1 MRPRGRWVGL
11 ASSAVGVVVSG
22 CLDTGIADPGPDD
35 DVRITYVGA
44 AVSDS
49 VGATVPGIEIFV
61 SESGSEDRPLA
72 NLRAFFEAR
81 GEGCG
86 AVEQPAARTDA
97 EGMAGTAWRL
107 GDRAGTCELRVRVLN
122 AGGLQL
128 AVADIEGEVL
138 SGQIET
144 LAWIGEGGSVDG
156 EGSLRLTGESGDGFD
171 RVANEV
177 PWRFRVLSGP
187 LEALGDA
194 FGAEGARTLVPVG
207 GVGPGRVAV
216 ETRWGDV
223 VILDTCVSPGPSA
236 ATLRLQ
242 WTRPDATPPTCAV

>member
-1 MRPRGRWVGL
+1 MMRRPRWALWSPVL
-11 ASSAVGVVVSG
+11 AALTASA
-22 CLDTGIADPGPDD
+22 CLDTSIADPGPDD
-35 DVRITYVGA
+35 DVRITYVGV

-49 VGATVPGIEIFV
+49 VGAAVSGIEIFV
-61 SESGSEDRPLA
+61 SESGSEDQPLA

-86 AVEQPAARTDA
+86 TVDDPADRTDTDGLA
-97 EGMAGTAWRL
+97 ATVWRL

-138 SGQIET
+138 PGQIET
-144 LAWIGEGGSVDG
+144 LVWIEEGGTTSGDG
-156 EGSLRLTGESGDGFD
+156 ALRLSGESGDGFD

-187 LEALGDA
+187 LEALGDT
-194 FGAEGARTLVPVG
+194 FGGDGGRTLVPVG
-207 GVGPGRVAV
+207 GTGPGRVAV

-223 VILDTCVSPGPSA
+223 VILDACVTAGPAA
-236 ATLRLQ
+236 ATVRVD
-242 WTRPDATPPTCAV
+242 WTRPGSTPATCAA

>member
-1 MRPRGRWVGL
+1 MNARRRWGPWAPVL
-11 ASSAVGVVVSG
+11 AALTASA

-35 DVRITYVGA
+35 DVRITYVGV

-49 VGATVPGIEIFV
+49 VGATVSGIEIFV
-61 SESGSEDRPLA
+61 SESGSEDRPLP

-86 AVEQPAARTDA
+86 TVDQPADRTDNDGLA
-97 EGMAGTAWRL
+97 ATVWRL

-128 AVADIEGEVL
+128 AFADIEGEVL
-138 SGQIET
+138 PGQIET
-144 LAWIGEGGSVDG
+144 LAWIGEGGSTSGDG
-156 EGSLRLTGESGDGFD
+156 ALRLTGESGDGFD

-187 LEALGDA
+187 LEALGDT
-194 FGAEGARTLVPVG
+194 FGGEGGRTLVPVG
-207 GVGPGRVAV
+207 GTGPGRVAV

-223 VILDTCVSPGPSA
+223 VILDACVTAGPAA
-236 ATLRLQ
+236 ATVRLE
-242 WTRPDATPPTCAV
+242 WTLSGTTPPACAA